1 MVTLVFGSHQSKFI
15 YFILPVSPIRRPE
28 KLTHLPD
35 KESLSD
41 LPKGGRGGGALRSMF
56 VPTALPTFHKFLG
69 LLAPHLFYSKSILS
83 ILNLSLTY

>member
-15 YFILPVSPIRRPE
+15 YFILPVSPVRGPE
-28 KLTHLPD
+28 KLTHLSD

-41 LPKGGRGGGALRSMF
+41 LPKGGGGGALRSMF
-56 VPTALPTFHKFLG
+56 VPTAQPTFHKFLG